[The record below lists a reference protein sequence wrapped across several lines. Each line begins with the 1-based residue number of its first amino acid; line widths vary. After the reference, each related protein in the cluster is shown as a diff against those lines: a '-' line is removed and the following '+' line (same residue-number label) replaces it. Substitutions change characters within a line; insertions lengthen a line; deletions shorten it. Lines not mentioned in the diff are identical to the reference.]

1 MKITAQ
7 WNTTRVYLRKSF
19 RRLLVGIQHY
29 RYSNIHLRNLNIS
42 FHSLPDLAPHTRQ
55 YLRKEDQAR
64 NAHLVEIA
72 ICSLDCLG
80 LGLGNPKRSCR
91 LYCLD
96 RKHEIKPVLKSVQH
110 N

>member
-1 MKITAQ
+1 MGTLTSHKKEKRDNKKLNDSNRNSNKRQYGAIRFVKITAQ

-19 RRLLVGIQHY
+19 RRLLVCIQRY

-64 NAHLVEIA
+64 NAH
-72 ICSLDCLG
+72 
-80 LGLGNPKRSCR
+80 
-91 LYCLD
+91 
-96 RKHEIKPVLKSVQH
+96 
-110 N
+110 